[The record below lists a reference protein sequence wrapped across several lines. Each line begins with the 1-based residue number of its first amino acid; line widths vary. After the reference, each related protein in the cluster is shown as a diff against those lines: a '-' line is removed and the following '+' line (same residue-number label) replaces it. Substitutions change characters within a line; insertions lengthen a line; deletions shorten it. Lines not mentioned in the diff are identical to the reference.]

1 MATTIEVPQLG
12 NTVEECLVTR
22 WFKRKGDPVA
32 AGEVVAEI
40 ETDKTTFEI
49 TSPVDGQ
56 VLEIY
61 VEEGAAVPVFS
72 RLLVVGTDGEAI
84 DGRADVGPVAPVAS
98 ASARRDSGE
107 LRRDLAEAAFGREGG
122 PDAPIAPV
130 APGAAS
136 PRARRL
142 ASHRGVDL
150 TAVTGSGP
158 GGRVIERDVL
168 GARATVTAAVP
179 QGLPLSPTRHTIA
192 RRTRESLAATAQY
205 TLQTSADARGLL
217 AARARLKSVHGTSIT
232 IVDLLNFCL
241 VRALRDS
248 PGINAE
254 LVGGRIVQHA
264 DVHLGFACDTAKG
277 LVAPVVRDAHTLSL
291 AALASRA
298 RTLAGQ
304 ALAGTIAPSELAGAT
319 FTVSHLGSL
328 GIEWFT
334 PVINPPQVAILGV
347 GAIHPK
353 PVRVADAIE
362 FIDVLPL
369 SLTCDHQVI
378 DGAPGARFLQVL
390 SAAIQDVESFV
401 S

>member
-1 MATTIEVPQLG
+1 MPTTIEVPQLG

-22 WFKRKGDPVA
+22 WFKRKGDSVA

-72 RLLVVGTDGEAI
+72 RLLVVGADGEAI
-84 DGRADVGPVAPVAS
+84 DATTAPVAPVAPEPPVHLAPS
-98 ASARRDSGE
+98 APSAPSAPDGP
-107 LRRDLAEAAFGREGG
+107 LAAGA
-122 PDAPIAPV
+122 
-130 APGAAS
+130 AAS

-142 ASHRGVDL
+142 ASQRGVDL
-150 TAVTGSGP
+150 ATLVGSGP
-158 GGRVIERDVL
+158 AGRVIERDVR
-168 GARATVTAAVP
+168 GARTAVTAAAP
-179 QGLPLSPTRHTIA
+179 QGLALSPTRQTIA
-192 RRTRESLAATAQY
+192 RRTRESLASTAQY
-205 TLQTSADARGLL
+205 TLHASADARGLL
-217 AARARLKSVHGTSIT
+217 SARARLKSVHGTSIT

-241 VRALRDS
+241 VRALRES

-254 LVGGRIVQHA
+254 LVGGRVVQHA
-264 DVHLGFACDTAKG
+264 GVHLGFACDTAKG

-334 PVINPPQVAILGV
+334 PVVNPPQVAILGV
-347 GAIHPK
+347 GAIHLK

-362 FIDVLPL
+362 VHRHPP
-369 SLTCDHQVI
+369 SLADLRP
-378 DGAPGARFLQVL
+378 PGHRRRPRREV
-390 SAAIQDVESFV
+390 SASAGGDDSGRGVV
-401 S
+401 

>member
-1 MATTIEVPQLG
+1 MATTIDVPQLG

-22 WFKRKGDPVA
+22 WFKRKGDAVA

-49 TSPVDGQ
+49 TSPVDGH

-61 VEEGAAVPVFS
+61 VDEGAAVPVFS
-72 RLLVVGTDGEAI
+72 RLLVVGAADEPI
-84 DGRADVGPVAPVAS
+84 D
-98 ASARRDSGE
+98 
-107 LRRDLAEAAFGREGG
+107 
-122 PDAPIAPV
+122 
-130 APGAAS
+130 APGAPGAPGPAS
-136 PRARRL
+136 PRARAL
-142 ASHRGVDL
+142 ASRRGVDL
-150 TAVTGSGP
+150 AGLVGSGP
-158 GGRVIERDVL
+158 NGRIIARDVP
-168 GARATVTAAVP
+168 GAGAEATAAAAPV
-179 QGLPLSPTRHTIA
+179 GLPLSPTRQTIA
-192 RRTRESLAATAQY
+192 RRTRESLASTAQY
-205 TLQTSADARGLL
+205 TLHASADARDLL
-217 AARARLKSVHGTSIT
+217 AARARLKSGDGTSIT

-254 LVGGRIVQHA
+254 FVGGRVVQHA
-264 DVHLGFACDTAKG
+264 AVHLGFACDTAKG

-291 AALASRA
+291 TALASRTRA
-298 RTLAGQ
+298 LAGQ
-304 ALAGTIAPSELAGAT
+304 ALAGTIPPSELAGAT

-334 PVINPPQVAILGV
+334 PVVNPPQVAILGV
-347 GAIHPK
+347 GAIHLQ
-353 PVRVADAIE
+353 PVRAADAVQ

-378 DGAPGARFLQVL
+378 DGAPGARFLQEL
-390 SAAIQDVESFV
+390 SATIRDVASFV

>member
-1 MATTIEVPQLG
+1 M
-12 NTVEECLVTR
+12 
-22 WFKRKGDPVA
+22 
-32 AGEVVAEI
+32 
-40 ETDKTTFEI
+40 
-49 TSPVDGQ
+49 
-56 VLEIY
+56 
-61 VEEGAAVPVFS
+61 
-72 RLLVVGTDGEAI
+72 
-84 DGRADVGPVAPVAS
+84 
-98 ASARRDSGE
+98 
-107 LRRDLAEAAFGREGG
+107 
-122 PDAPIAPV
+122 
-130 APGAAS
+130 
-136 PRARRL
+136 
-142 ASHRGVDL
+142 DL
-150 TAVTGSGP
+150 TAVAGSGP

-179 QGLPLSPTRHTIA
+179 QGLPLSPTRQTIA
-192 RRTRESLAATAQY
+192 RRTRESLASTAQY
-205 TLQTSADARGLL
+205 TLQTPADARGLL

-298 RTLAGQ
+298 RALAGQ

-334 PVINPPQVAILGV
+334 PVVNPPQVAILGV
-347 GAIHPK
+347 GAIHLK

-378 DGAPGARFLQVL
+378 DGAPGARFLQTL
-390 SAAIQDVESFV
+390 SATIRDVESFV

>member
-1 MATTIEVPQLG
+1 MPTTIDVPQLG
-12 NTVEECLVTR
+12 NTVEEYLVTR
-22 WFKRKGDPVA
+22 WFKRKGDAVA

-61 VEEGAAVPVFS
+61 VEEGAAAPVFS
-72 RLLVVGTDGEAI
+72 RLLVVGAAGEAN
-84 DGRADVGPVAPVAS
+84 DADTAS
-98 ASARRDSGE
+98 ASARGDS
-107 LRRDLAEAAFGREGG
+107 RTAALASG
-122 PDAPIAPV
+122 APIAPV
-130 APGAAS
+130 SAS
-136 PRARRL
+136 PRARRV
-142 ASHRGVDL
+142 ASRRGVDPA
-150 TAVTGSGP
+150 AVAGSGP

-168 GARATVTAAVP
+168 GARPTVTAAAP
-179 QGLPLSPTRHTIA
+179 QGLPLSPTRQTIA

-217 AARARLKSVHGTSIT
+217 SARARNKTVHGTPIT

-241 VRALRDS
+241 VRALRAS

-254 LVGGRIVQHA
+254 FVGGRVVQHT

-298 RTLAGQ
+298 RALAGQ

-319 FTVSHLGSL
+319 FTVSHLGGL

-334 PVINPPQVAILGV
+334 PVVNPPQVAILGV
-347 GAIHPK
+347 GAIHLTA
-353 PVRVADAIE
+353 VRVADAIE

-378 DGAPGARFLQVL
+378 DGAPGARFLQAL
-390 SAAIQDVESFV
+390 SATIRDVESFV